1 LKITASGL
9 QLRNVD
15 QLAQAKSVDG
25 ITIMGRLDSVAY
37 DGRNTYMLS
46 IGGHTLHVPGDHPID
61 IRRTAVADALVMAN
75 DIAEDVAD
83 SLEAAENA
91 A

>member
-1 LKITASGL
+1 MKVQAKGL
-9 QLRNVD
+9 QLRNIS

-25 ITIMGRLDSVAY
+25 ITVMGRLDSVAY

-61 IRRTAVADALVMAN
+61 IRRTAVVDALVIAN

-83 SLEAAENA
+83 SLEAEHA